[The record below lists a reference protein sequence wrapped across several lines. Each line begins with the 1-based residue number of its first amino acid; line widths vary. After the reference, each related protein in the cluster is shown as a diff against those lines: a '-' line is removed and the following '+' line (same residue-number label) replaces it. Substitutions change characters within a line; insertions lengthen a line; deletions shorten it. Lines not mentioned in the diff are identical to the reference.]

1 MYKITSFHSFNKRL
15 LSSNQASVVITMKC
29 NALVIAIT
37 LLGTLG
43 KVPLVE
49 ASTCANCNAE
59 KTVKD
64 CDGICMEGTDFC
76 NICVK

>member
-1 MYKITSFHSFNKRL
+1 
-15 LSSNQASVVITMKC
+15 MKC